1 MSTLNK
7 EEINDNNQ
15 WNRIAM
21 DRQGSEYAWIHSWI
35 MLKYSYT
42 CLKQNLESLYK
53 LLNAHR
59 YTHIM
64 VIDIVLK
71 EIKFIKCIERLHIY
85 SLLLIQIYIGIYRFV
100 MTLLYS
106 ISAQKMY
113 LMKQKSVRKTLDC
126 KNYHS
131 LCAMFIL

>member
-1 MSTLNK
+1 
-7 EEINDNNQ
+7 
-15 WNRIAM
+15 
-21 DRQGSEYAWIHSWI
+21 

-113 LMKQKSVRKTLDC
+113 LMKQKFYQSERRWIVRIIIH
-126 KNYHS
+126 YA
-131 LCAMFIL
+131 LCLYFRTNGNNCWVLKL

>member
-1 MSTLNK
+1 
-7 EEINDNNQ
+7 
-15 WNRIAM
+15 
-21 DRQGSEYAWIHSWI
+21 

-113 LMKQKSVRKTLDC
+113 LMKQKFYQSERRWIVKLSFTMRYAYTLELMLTTVGFL
-126 KNYHS
+126 NFRTVVS
-131 LCAMFIL
+131 NF

>member
-1 MSTLNK
+1 
-7 EEINDNNQ
+7 
-15 WNRIAM
+15 M

-113 LMKQKSVRKTLDC
+113 LMKQKFYQSERRWIVRIIIH
-126 KNYHS
+126 YA
-131 LCAMFIL
+131 LCLYFRTNVNNCWVLKL

>member
-1 MSTLNK
+1 
-7 EEINDNNQ
+7 
-15 WNRIAM
+15 M
-21 DRQGSEYAWIHSWI
+21 DRQGSEHAWIHSWI

-106 ISAQKMY
+106 ISRQKMY
-113 LMKQKSVRKTLDC
+113 MMKQKFYQPERHWIVKIIIH
-126 KNYHS
+126 YA
-131 LCAMFIL
+131 LCLCFRTNVNNCWVLNL

>member
-1 MSTLNK
+1 
-7 EEINDNNQ
+7 
-15 WNRIAM
+15 
-21 DRQGSEYAWIHSWI
+21 

-85 SLLLIQIYIGIYRFV
+85 SLLLIQIYMGIYRFV

-113 LMKQKSVRKTLDC
+113 LMKQKFYQSERRWIVKLSFTMRYAYTLELMLTTVGFL
-126 KNYHS
+126 NFRTVVS
-131 LCAMFIL
+131 NF